1 LMYKQ
6 DLNMFYELASIYF
19 IHTMS
24 FSTKLFAITE
34 DSRFTETRKTAI
46 ELFKIF
52 VKLVPYVGATT
63 SLVLRSC
70 LFNADIDSFDSSHK
84 FIEISKQPAKE
95 AYWPLAWLG
104 LSVEVVQEMP
114 QEQRDAILL
123 AIPNPDAKL
132 WVERAFAKAAKNRKP
147 RAENQE

>member
-1 LMYKQ
+1 
-6 DLNMFYELASIYF
+6 
-19 IHTMS
+19 
-24 FSTKLFAITE
+24 
-34 DSRFTETRKTAI
+34 
-46 ELFKIF
+46 
-52 VKLVPYVGATT
+52 VPYVGATT